1 MTGLEDAVGPG
12 DQQDLSAAL
21 DQAQDRRQFG
31 GCLRLLMAERGH
43 SVDSV
48 ARLSRRAGKGIS
60 RSTAS
65 NLIIGKTATERSLR
79 GFLLGCGLP
88 EQEHG
93 PWLVTRQR
101 IYPSQVDV
109 PRTAASSRWIM
120 SAEARGHF
128 THRARGHRSGL
139 AETDLFRGRDAA
151 LAQVGA
157 WWTAAQS
164 PGRPLVVT
172 GQPGGGKSALLG
184 RAVLRL
190 EADHVNR
197 GVAVHARGL
206 TEVEV
211 RRAIAPLARLREVHS
226 TAELLHALSGEDG
239 PPLMVAVDALDEA
252 ATDTDRQAIADLLVG
267 LAQLPRLRVVV
278 ATRPLGGRDRHA
290 PGTLLYSLGASSTAG
305 RNLIDLDTDTY
316 FDPAGLRA
324 FAAAVLTQDLPGGS
338 WTSYRTDSGL
348 AGRLA
353 AAVGERAGKNHL
365 VAALA
370 ATELGWRDRT
380 VDPTDPEFDTT
391 AIPSTVGEAITKYL
405 DAVPT
410 SQRAMTRALLT
421 ALAYARGDGIDE
433 RRWVEFAEALGYPV
447 TRMHVQNLRQ
457 SPASAYLEH
466 HETDDGDR
474 TVRLFHQALNDELL
488 RQQDDPRR
496 DERALLSTL
505 LPAPDGE
512 RGWADADAYRR
523 SHAADHAAAAGLL
536 PALLN
541 DPKFLTVADLDRLL
555 SLLPA
560 NPPPEIAPIAA
571 VLRQATDAR
580 WRSPRRRGR
589 LFALSAAHLGL
600 PQLQA
605 SMGSLATDRLRVGW
619 AHSLGNPHQVIGGHT
634 GEGVVVSI
642 GRFAGRTVVVSG
654 DAKGA
659 VQVTDAANGCLLAE
673 LPGHPGGVDAV
684 AVGNVGGRDVV
695 VTAGSGQV
703 RLADAPTSSSLLVSG
718 HGPLA
723 LGRIGELDVVVIG
736 DDNGLL
742 VHDPVSGR
750 IVYRVPDELPTF
762 AAAAIGRIGTR
773 DVIAYSARSGVVLLD
788 GHDGTTIN
796 ELACDVEDGVS
807 AISFTRVDGRDLV
820 ITSGMGPI
828 QVHDPVTGERI
839 RELGQYPMTTCIA
852 TVGDDQVF
860 VVAAD
865 TGGAIDLIDCST
877 GKLAG
882 TIRGHTDTV
891 ISLAVGSVGGRDV
904 VVSGSLDAMVRI
916 HDLGITAAPG
926 TPRIGHQTKVDA
938 VAVALVD
945 GRSMVLSAGDGVRMF
960 DADTGRPVGPPLSG
974 VRSHMSMAAGRVSG
988 RDVIVC
994 GGFGGALQIFDAVTR
1009 EEIGDWSDE
1018 NWYCVT
1024 ALALGT
1030 VDGRD
1035 VLAVG
1040 ANDGSVR
1047 LLNALTGDQICQIS
1061 SSARKVAIGRAEK
1074 HNFVAVV
1081 GNDFTCRVFDAT
1093 TGKQLSDL
1101 SEAAGPVWAVTTGS
1115 LQGRDVVVTA
1125 RDDGQVLLVDPLTGV
1140 AVEKLMQHEGEV
1152 FHLAT
1157 TYIGNELVVVSG
1169 GHDATVQATTVQKDD
1184 VFAIDVVDVVNDL
1197 AAGQDGRIF
1206 VASGTSIFS
1215 LVPTE
1220 GFRRGSHRCD

>member
-1 MTGLEDAVGPG
+1 M
-12 DQQDLSAAL
+12 L
-21 DQAQDRRQFG
+21 DQAQERKQFG
-31 GCLRLLMAERGH
+31 DCLRLLMAERGH

-48 ARLSRRAGKGIS
+48 ERLSHRAGKGIS

-79 GFLLGCGLP
+79 GFLFGCGLL

-93 PWLVTRQR
+93 PWLVKRQR
-101 IYPSQVDV
+101 IYPGQADV
-109 PRTAASSRWIM
+109 PQTAASSRWIM

-139 AETDLFRGRDAA
+139 AGTDLFRGREAA
-151 LAQVGA
+151 LAQVCA
-157 WWTAAQS
+157 WWTAARS

-184 RAVLRL
+184 HAVLRL
-190 EADHVNR
+190 EAVHVGR
-197 GVAVHARGL
+197 GAAVHARGL
-206 TEVEV
+206 NEAEV
-211 RRAIAPLARLREVHS
+211 RKAIAPLADLRDVHS
-226 TAELLHALSGEDG
+226 TTELLHALSGEGG
-239 PPLMVAVDALDEA
+239 PSLLLAVDALDEA
-252 ATDTDRQAIADLLVG
+252 ATDTDRRAIADLLVG
-267 LAQLPRLRVVV
+267 LAHLPRLRVVV
-278 ATRPLGGRDRHA
+278 ATRPLGGRERHA
-290 PGTLLYSLGASSTAG
+290 PGTLLYSLGASSAAG
-305 RNLIDLDTDTY
+305 ANLIDLDADTY
-316 FDPAGLRA
+316 FDAAGLRA
-324 FAAAVLTQDLPGGS
+324 FAAAVLTQGLPGGS
-338 WTSYRTDSGL
+338 WSSYQTDPAL
-348 AGRLA
+348 TGRLA
-353 AAVGERAGKNHL
+353 TAIGERAGSNYL

-380 VDPTDPEFDTT
+380 VDPADPEFEPTV
-391 AIPSTVGEAITKYL
+391 IPSTVGEAITKYL

-447 TRMHVQNLRQ
+447 TRMHVQDLRQ

-474 TVRLFHQALNDELL
+474 TIRLFHQALNDELL
-488 RQQDDPRR
+488 RQQDDPHR

-505 LPAPDGE
+505 LPATDGG

-523 SHAADHAAAAGLL
+523 THAADHAEAAGML
-536 PALLN
+536 PVLLN
-541 DPKFLTVADLDRLL
+541 DPRFLTVADLDRLL

-560 NPPPEIAPIAA
+560 HPPPEVAPIAA

-600 PQLQA
+600 CQLQA
-605 SMGSLATDRLRVGW
+605 SMGALSTDRLRVGW

-659 VQVTDAANGCLLAE
+659 VQLTDAVNGCLLAE

-684 AVGNVGGRDVV
+684 AVGNIGGRDVV

-703 RLADAPTSSSLLVSG
+703 RIADTLTSSSLLVSG

-723 LGRIGELDVVVIG
+723 LGRIGELDVVVVG
-736 DDNGLL
+736 DDAGLL
-742 VHDPVSGR
+742 VHDPVSDR
-750 IVYRVPDELPTF
+750 LVYRVADELPTD
-762 AAAAIGRIGTR
+762 AAVTIGRVGTR

-788 GHDGTTIN
+788 GRDGTTIN
-796 ELACDVEDGVS
+796 ELSCDVEDGVS
-807 AISFTRVDGRDLV
+807 AISFTRVEGRDLV
-820 ITSGMGPI
+820 VTSGMGPI
-828 QVHDPVTGERI
+828 QVHDPVTGERV
-839 RELGQYPMTTCIA
+839 RELGWYAMTTCIA

-860 VVAAD
+860 LVAAN
-865 TGGAIDLIDCST
+865 TRGAIDLIDCST
-877 GKLAG
+877 GKVAR

-904 VVSGSLDAMVRI
+904 VVSGSLDSMVRI
-916 HDLGITAAPG
+916 HDLGLTAAPG

-938 VAVALVD
+938 VAVALID
-945 GRSMVLSAGDGVRMF
+945 GRSTVLSAGDGVRMF
-960 DADTGRPVGPPLSG
+960 DADTGRPVGSPLSG
-974 VRSHMSMAAGRVSG
+974 VRSHMSITAGRVSG

-994 GGFGGALQIFDAVTR
+994 GGFGGALQVFDAVTR

-1024 ALALGT
+1024 ALALGI

-1047 LLNALTGDQICQIS
+1047 LLNALTGHQICQIF
-1061 SSARKVAIGRAEK
+1061 SSAREVAIGRAEK

-1101 SEAAGPVWAVTTGS
+1101 SEAAGPVWAVATGS
-1115 LQGRDVVVTA
+1115 LQGRDIVVTA
-1125 RDDGQVLLVDPLTGV
+1125 REDGQVLLVDPLTGV
-1140 AVEKLMQHEGEV
+1140 AVEELMQHDGEV
-1152 FHLAT
+1152 FHVAA
-1157 TYIGNELVVVSG
+1157 TYIGNELVVVTG
-1169 GHDATVQATTVQKDD
+1169 GHDATVQATGVQEDD
-1184 VFAIDVVDVVNDL
+1184 VFVIDVVDVVNDL

-1215 LVPTE
+1215 LVPAG
-1220 GFRRGSHRCD
+1220 GFRRGCRHCD

>member
-1 MTGLEDAVGPG
+1 MAELEDAVVPG
-12 DQQDLSAAL
+12 DQQDLSATL
-21 DQAQDRRQFG
+21 EQAQSRKELGD
-31 GCLRLLMAERGH
+31 CLRLLMAERRH
-43 SVDSV
+43 SIDSV

-79 GFLLGCGLP
+79 GFLFGCGLP

-93 PWLVTRQR
+93 PWLVKRQR

-109 PRTAASSRWIM
+109 PQTAASSRWIM
-120 SAEARGHF
+120 SAETREHL

-139 AETDLFRGRDAA
+139 AGPDLFRGRDAA
-151 LAQVGA
+151 LAQVCA

-184 RAVLRL
+184 RAVLQL
-190 EADHVNR
+190 EANHVSR
-197 GVAVHARGL
+197 GAAVHARGL
-206 TEVEV
+206 NETEV
-211 RRAIAPLARLREVHS
+211 RKSLAPLADLRDVHS
-226 TAELLHALSGEDG
+226 TAELLYALSGGDG
-239 PPLMVAVDALDEA
+239 LPLMVAVDALDEA
-252 ATDTDRQAIADLLVG
+252 ATDSDRRAIADLLVG

-278 ATRPLGGRDRHA
+278 ATRPLSGRDRHA
-290 PGTLLYSLGASSTAG
+290 PGTLLYSLGASSAAG
-305 RNLIDLDTDTY
+305 GNLVDLDTDTY
-316 FDPAGLRA
+316 FDAAGLRA

-348 AGRLA
+348 TGRLA
-353 AAVGERAGKNHL
+353 AAVGERAGNNHL

-380 VDPTDPEFDTT
+380 VDPADPDFNPA
-391 AIPSTVGEAITKYL
+391 AIPSTVGEAITKHL
-405 DAVPT
+405 DAVPA

-447 TRMHVQNLRQ
+447 TRMHVQDLRQ

-474 TVRLFHQALNDELL
+474 TIRLFHQALNDELL
-488 RQQDDPRR
+488 RQQDDPQR

-505 LPAPDGE
+505 LPAPTGE
-512 RGWADADAYRR
+512 RGWADADAYQR
-523 SHAADHAAAAGLL
+523 SHTADHAEAAGLL
-536 PALLN
+536 PSLLN
-541 DPKFLTVADLDRLL
+541 DPEFLTVADLDRVL

-560 NPPPEIAPIAA
+560 HPPPEIAPIAA
-571 VLRQATDAR
+571 VLRQATDAP
-580 WRSPRRRGR
+580 WRSPRRRAR

-600 PQLQA
+600 PQVQA

-619 AHSLGNPHQVIGGHT
+619 AHSLGNPHQVIGGHA

-659 VQVTDAANGCLLAE
+659 VQLTDATNGCLLAE
-673 LPGHPGGVDAV
+673 LPSHPGGVGAV
-684 AVGNVGGRDVV
+684 SVGKVGGRDVV
-695 VTAGSGQV
+695 VTAGGGQI
-703 RLADAPTSSSLLVSG
+703 RLADTLTSSSVLVSG
-718 HGPLA
+718 HSPLA
-723 LGRIGELDVVVIG
+723 VGRIGELDVVVVG
-736 DDNGLL
+736 DDAGLL
-742 VHDPVSGR
+742 VHDPVSGQ
-750 IVYRVPDELPTF
+750 IVYRVPDELPTC
-762 AAAAIGRIGTR
+762 AAVAIGRIGTR

-788 GHDGTTIN
+788 GHDGSTIN

-807 AISFTRVDGRDLV
+807 AISFTCVGGRDLV
-820 ITSGMGPI
+820 VTSGTGLI

-839 RELGQYPMTTCIA
+839 RELGRYPMTTCIA
-852 TVGDDQVF
+852 TVGGDQVF

-891 ISLAVGSVGGRDV
+891 ISLAAGSVGGRDV

-916 HDLGITAAPG
+916 HDVGLTDAPG
-926 TPRIGHQTKVDA
+926 TAGIEHQTKVDA
-938 VAVALVD
+938 VAATLAD
-945 GRSMVLSAGDGVRMF
+945 GRSMVVSAGDGMRMF
-960 DADTGRPVGPPLSG
+960 DADTGRPVGPPLSE

-994 GGFGGALQIFDAVTR
+994 GGFGGALQVFDAVTR
-1009 EEIGDWSDE
+1009 KEIGDWSDE

-1061 SSARKVAIGRAEK
+1061 SSAREVAIGRAES
-1074 HNFVAVV
+1074 HSFVAVV
-1081 GNDFTCRVFDAT
+1081 GNDLICRVFDAK

-1101 SEAAGPVWAVTTGS
+1101 SEAAGRVWAVTTGS

-1125 RDDGQVLLVDPLTGV
+1125 RDDGQVLLVD
-1140 AVEKLMQHEGEV
+1140 
-1152 FHLAT
+1152 
-1157 TYIGNELVVVSG
+1157 
-1169 GHDATVQATTVQKDD
+1169 
-1184 VFAIDVVDVVNDL
+1184 
-1197 AAGQDGRIF
+1197 R
-1206 VASGTSIFS
+1206 
-1215 LVPTE
+1215 
-1220 GFRRGSHRCD
+1220 